1 MENYRSTPEVL
12 EAAAPVIEKNPG
24 GCRRLRPNRPSGPAV
39 RMVRSPDAFSEG
51 VFLAKEIG
59 RMTGGVDMLEA
70 QALGHERTVRAFSD
84 IAVLCRTHRQLELV
98 EKCLRHDDIP
108 CVVSG
113 REDFLEDRQVRG
125 VLAFFR
131 SLQSPADPAALETA
145 LGLLWDCPADLAGR
159 ARRLWTQGADLA
171 ALEEAVRGYGHLEL
185 WLDRVKEWEP
195 AVEKEKPWKLVE
207 GLGGAVRD
215 LAGLG
220 EAAEYGGVLPSLPLP
235 LGGPHSGGGGGCA
248 PGCGP
253 GLGVR
258 AVRLMTLHASK
269 GLEFPAVFVAGLT
282 EGTLPLEMPSRPA
295 DLEEERRLLYV
306 GMTRAREELILSAGG
321 GPSPFLDSLPQG
333 VAQEQAGRRQERR
346 LEQLSLF

>member
-1 MENYRSTPEVL
+1 
-12 EAAAPVIEKNPG
+12 
-24 GCRRLRPNRPSGPAV
+24 
-39 RMVRSPDAFSEG
+39 
-51 VFLAKEIG
+51 
-59 RMTGGVDMLEA
+59 MTGGVDMLEA

-145 LGLLWDCPADLAGR
+145 LGLLWGCPADLAGR

-207 GLGGAVRD
+207 GWEERYGTSPALEKLRNTAVFYPAFRS
-215 LAGLG
+215 LWEALTLG
-220 EAAEYGGVLPSLPLP
+220 EEADVRRAAGRGWE
-235 LGGPHSGGGGGCA
+235 SG
-248 PGCGP
+248 
-253 GLGVR
+253 

-282 EGTLPLEMPSRPA
+282 EGTLPLEMPGRPA

>member
-1 MENYRSTPEVL
+1 MQAYCARLEELGMLDFDDLLIRALAAGHWRAGRCFRHLLVDEFQDINETQYRLVRAWSAQRVSLFVIGDPDQSIYGFRGADGQCFQRLRAERPELREIRLVENYRSTPEVL

-24 GCRRLRPNRPSGPAV
+24 GCRAPAPQPALRPGGAAGAG
-39 RMVRSPDAFSEG
+39 SPDAFSEG

-145 LGLLWDCPADLAGR
+145 LRPSVGLSRRPGR
-159 ARRLWTQGADLA
+159 KGPGRLWTQGADP
-171 ALEEAVRGYGHLEL
+171 G
-185 WLDRVKEWEP
+185 
-195 AVEKEKPWKLVE
+195 
-207 GLGGAVRD
+207 GLGG
-215 LAGLG
+215 
-220 EAAEYGGVLPSLPLP
+220 
-235 LGGPHSGGGGGCA
+235 GGPAAMAIWSFGWTG
-248 PGCGP
+248 
-253 GLGVR
+253 
-258 AVRLMTLHASK
+258 
-269 GLEFPAVFVAGLT
+269 
-282 EGTLPLEMPSRPA
+282 
-295 DLEEERRLLYV
+295 
-306 GMTRAREELILSAGG
+306 
-321 GPSPFLDSLPQG
+321 
-333 VAQEQAGRRQERR
+333 
-346 LEQLSLF
+346 

>member
-1 MENYRSTPEVL
+1 
-12 EAAAPVIEKNPG
+12 
-24 GCRRLRPNRPSGPAV
+24 
-39 RMVRSPDAFSEG
+39 
-51 VFLAKEIG
+51 
-59 RMTGGVDMLEA
+59 MTGGVDMLEA

-131 SLQSPADPAALETA
+131 SLQSPADPCSPGDRAGPSVGLSRRPGRKGPPPLDTGGR
-145 LGLLWDCPADLAGR
+145 LGGLGGGGPRLWPSRALAGPGEGV
-159 ARRLWTQGADLA
+159 GASGG
-171 ALEEAVRGYGHLEL
+171 EGEAMETGR
-185 WLDRVKEWEP
+185 
-195 AVEKEKPWKLVE
+195 

-220 EAAEYGGVLPSLPLP
+220 EAAEYGGVLPSLPAP
-235 LGGPHSGGGGGCA
+235 SGRPPHSGGEEA
-248 PGCGP
+248 D
-253 GLGVR
+253 VR
-258 AVRLMTLHASK
+258 RAAGRGWESGAVRLMTLHASK

-306 GMTRAREELILSAGG
+306 GMTRAREELIPQRRGRTLSLPGQPAAGCGPRAGG
-321 GPSPFLDSLPQG
+321 PG
-333 VAQEQAGRRQERR
+333 GRSGR